1 MNLIKLIIITS
12 AILIIKNCFGQ
23 IGPVNFIDSTFTT
36 SGVSMLA
43 SADLDNDGDEEIIAS
58 FTGGSGKLAY
68 FENMGNGLFSN
79 TINNIDSISFTS
91 GVAVGDFNQDGW
103 KDLVAIGGI
112 NHESW
117 VYINNSGTFPLRE
130 TLDSNISILVNDVVV
145 ADFDLDNDDD
155 IVIIGQHSIDLYR
168 NDGNSNFTKEIILDT
183 GSSNE
188 PLECL
193 DLATADMD
201 SDGDMD
207 LVCAETAGVVVYMN
221 SGNAIFTPNYY
232 SVIAEVGWVIHPFD
246 LDNDNDIDVLM
257 KNSSG
262 DVKWFSNDGTGTLT
276 FEQILTTV
284 PDLLSMKSIDF
295 NNDGYED
302 IYASYLHHVSIFL
315 NDPNHSFDTEIPIYS
330 DNGMVMGPVHLA
342 NIDNWGMQDYIWV
355 GVTKSI
361 AYHLNQLETLSYL
374 DLHDNNLIVF
384 PNPSSDYLEVQG
396 KQAINSIQLYSIN
409 GNLIEINF
417 SENNKVDLRN
427 LQNGIYILKINVNG
441 TYITRKIIKN

>member
-23 IGPVNFIDSTFTT
+23 IGSVNFIDSTFTT
-36 SGVSMLA
+36 SGVSMLT

-58 FTGGSGKLAY
+58 FTGSSGKLAY
-68 FENMGNGLFSN
+68 FENLSNGVFSN
-79 TINNIDSISFTS
+79 TMTKIDSISFTS
-91 GVAVGDFNQDGW
+91 GVAVGDFNNDGW
-103 KDLVAIGGI
+103 EDLVAIGGI

-117 VYINNSGTFPLRE
+117 VYINNLGTFPLRD
-130 TLDSNISILVNDVVV
+130 TLDLNISILVNDVVV

-168 NDGNSNFTKEIILDT
+168 NDGNSNFIKETILDT
-183 GSSNE
+183 GTSGK

-232 SVIAEVGWVIHPFD
+232 SVITEVGWVIHPFD

-262 DVKWFSNDGTGTLT
+262 DVKWFSNDGNGILA

-284 PDLLSMKSIDF
+284 PDLLSMTSIDY

-315 NDPNHSFDTEIPIYS
+315 NDSSHTFVTEIPVYF
-330 DNGMVMGPVHLA
+330 DNNMVMGPVHLA
-342 NIDNWGMQDYIWV
+342 NIDNWGMQDYVWA

-361 AYHLNQLETLSYL
+361 AYHLNHLQTSINL
-374 DLHDNNLIVF
+374 DFNDDDLKVF
-384 PNPSSDYLEVQG
+384 PNPSYDYIEIHCNQLV
-396 KQAINSIQLYSIN
+396 NSIQLYNTKGCLIDIN
-409 GNLIEINF
+409 VYIKD
-417 SENNKVDLRN
+417 KVDMRG
-427 LQNGIYILKINVNG
+427 LQKGLYILKINVNG
-441 TYITRKIIKN
+441 KDIVRNIIKN